1 MKMNQFNNNHNN
13 NQLEE
18 NSNLPSHPHHEEEE
32 EESDDRGISNISLK
46 NHGKELILRVGDTF
60 IIFIKWNHEK
70 PRKMKFEFDPFK

>member
-46 NHGKELILRVGDTF
+46 NHGKELILRVGD
-60 IIFIKWNHEK
+60 IY
-70 PRKMKFEFDPFK
+70 PFYQVKS